1 MILPVQPLPAV
12 IPAKAGISR
21 RLDEI
26 PAFAGMTENAGMTA
40 SAGYDLARDLSP
52 PPGATPSPPPG
63 ATPSPHPSGGRVREG
78 GRTLP
83 PQRRRKALP
92 TPPARNLSPPPSGV
106 REGGRT
112 LPAPLPVL
120 PAPLAAR

>member
-52 PPGATPSPPPG
+52 PLG
-63 ATPSPHPSGGRVREG
+63 ATPSPHPSGGR
-78 GRTLP
+78 
-83 PQRRRKALP
+83 
-92 TPPARNLSPPPSGV
+92 V